1 MNLNKKVL
9 VGFALV
15 GVLVWASVG
24 MMAYLN
30 QPDYS
35 KMPPEI
41 QRVLPLDKPTNIEL
55 EDDAG
60 VSEPVR
66 TNKRQRDPILN
77 TWDTRNKQSR

>member
-15 GVLVWASVG
+15 GGLVWIGVG
-24 MMAYLN
+24 VTAYVN
-30 QPDYS
+30 RPDYS

-41 QRVLPLDKPTNIEL
+41 QKVIPLDKPTNIEL

-60 VSEPVR
+60 VSEPVQ

-77 TWDTRNKQSR
+77 TWDTRNKQAH